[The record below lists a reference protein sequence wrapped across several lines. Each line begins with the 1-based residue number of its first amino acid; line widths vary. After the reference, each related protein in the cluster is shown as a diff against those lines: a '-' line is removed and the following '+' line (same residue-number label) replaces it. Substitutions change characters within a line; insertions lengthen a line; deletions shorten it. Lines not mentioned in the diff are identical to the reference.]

1 MPVVGHAFAGL
12 ATAMQFGPASV
23 HDRRQPTS
31 IASACWA
38 PAVVVASYFP
48 DIVTQVG
55 GAVGVSH
62 ANAYGHSLA
71 VGVVAG
77 AALGGIWSAA
87 AGTPLTRAVVIAI
100 GSILGHDMLDALQAM
115 GWPWSGRLVQGR
127 PFGLSPR
134 IASEAIWSA
143 LLFAMFLA
151 LRICTGRSIGI
162 DVPPTF
168 TRSSVTRWMPHAIVA
183 TERSITLS
191 LSADEFLALLSENV
205 ELAEGIFR
213 MLIATRGFGEG
224 HTLVHG
230 TLPPDLKDSAHL
242 GGVDRALL
250 LQSSPLL
257 AHATAAQ
264 IWRLSA
270 IAREKTIAAGADA
283 IARGGDPAII
293 VVLSGGLTV
302 EGHGQSGT
310 ATAGDIVGLYETLAG
325 SRFDAAVTAKTE
337 AKILRID
344 RAGLFELLADHTD
357 LLQGVF
363 SILLRT
369 ASAPSP
375 LRRDRSGTVISKTV
389 STP

>member
-1 MPVVGHAFAGL
+1 MKAERRKELWQEPLPGVEL
-12 ATAMQFGPASV
+12 A
-23 HDRRQPTS
+23 DRLRRVALFDFTHVDELFRLARLGRQIRYETGRAIYQRGEAVTS
-31 IASACWA
+31 IQFLLDGLVTLDDQAVKA
-38 PAVVVASYFP
+38 PAAIGFESLLEGSPMPHTVVA
-48 DIVTQVG
+48 
-55 GAVGVSH
+55 A
-62 ANAYGHSLA
+62 
-71 VGVVAG
+71 
-77 AALGGIWSAA
+77 
-87 AGTPLTRAVVIAI
+87 
-100 GSILGHDMLDALQAM
+100 
-115 GWPWSGRLVQGR
+115 
-127 PFGLSPR
+127 
-134 IASEAIWSA
+134 
-143 LLFAMFLA
+143 
-151 LRICTGRSIGI
+151 
-162 DVPPTF
+162 
-168 TRSSVTRWMPHAIVA
+168 
-183 TERSITLS
+183 ERSITLA

-224 HTLVHG
+224 HTLIRG
-230 TLPPDLKDSAHL
+230 TLPPDMKDSAHL

-270 IAREKTIAAGADA
+270 IARDKTVAAGAEA

-293 VVLSGGLTV
+293 VVLSGALSV
-302 EGHGQSGT
+302 EGSGQSGT

-325 SRFDAAVTAKTE
+325 SRFDAVVTAKTE

-363 SILLRT
+363 SILLR
-369 ASAPSP
+369 
-375 LRRDRSGTVISKTV
+375 RSGTTISNTV